1 MDLTSL
7 HPVSTAWADTE
18 GGHPKFPSS
27 ILEADASSGRDFA
40 LASQSSD
47 DIDIISLP
55 SLDCGIDQFPPRSVA
70 QPSRAKDTSS
80 CIVGS
85 NESIIIGG
93 AGWKEEH
100 MIMMKLEALQKQMG
114 ELSTL
119 NLKIDKVLEVIHSFT
134 QKAPFAAKSF
144 EDDQRTINL
153 EEMVRRSNRQLC
165 CELGKQLK
173 RCNSDSILED
183 KQGQTRR
190 VLEVGQEAVQLQGI
204 LLKRADA
211 IKATPRQRSQQKD
224 AKARSREPPLRFI
237 PVSHSPS
244 LSKGASRS
252 SRDSQCLSFAEAN
265 ASEDGDAEAGASGC
279 ARGSH
284 SLVNVPKAKSQPFLT
299 QAASEIPPHRQP
311 LPMAKVKSEPLV
323 LGPAEGGRHRQ
334 LSSQSSSACASIHQT
349 TFVSGSAPR
358 DSLPGQVIS
367 MIPDTKEEALAS
379 VRPPQDSSAEGT
391 GVVPLETNRR
401 QRNQRL
407 IRSVSSGVRSSKKD
421 KEDKGSRR
429 QDRIRADLE
438 VLPERQENPASQDS
452 KMPFHSIALSEDD
465 SEGLSWEALEK
476 RLPAI
481 VRPAHRLP
489 RLAFATFRSF
499 FLKLF
504 STLDGALLRCTALR
518 SKRQAPSRSAA
529 FAVEAAVILT
539 LLTSAVWLIFS
550 GFGLAD
556 GQVTWTERILAVG
569 VLLALL
575 MTLWSSRR
583 HRRNRKHLRKFGDAA
598 DFSRKW
604 DSQTAGGAFMALLWW
619 SLAVGLK
626 LLHESASDAPLN
638 TAAFAFVSLGLLVVI
653 HSIVNSCLG
662 LILFIDSYCHSVEQQ
677 DIQMAMEDWNV
688 IQATTRDFG
697 ETLQGAVI
705 ILLGTFLVCCV
716 ALVADAHKD
725 SQVQVMR
732 SLPCGILL
740 PSIIRIV
747 FVASLVTEK
756 CLKVHSFVNS
766 LQGLDRARQHLVEY
780 IRRSGAAFYIYEVC
794 FTGTVGWRCLYSA
807 GMLAFLSDRICA
819 ALSLMQA
826 ETFFVFHL

>member
-1 MDLTSL
+1 
-7 HPVSTAWADTE
+7 
-18 GGHPKFPSS
+18 
-27 ILEADASSGRDFA
+27 
-40 LASQSSD
+40 
-47 DIDIISLP
+47 
-55 SLDCGIDQFPPRSVA
+55 
-70 QPSRAKDTSS
+70 
-80 CIVGS
+80 
-85 NESIIIGG
+85 
-93 AGWKEEH
+93 
-100 MIMMKLEALQKQMG
+100 MIMMKLEAMQEQMSK
-114 ELSTL
+114 LSTL
-119 NLKIDKVLEVIHSFT
+119 SFKMDKVLEVIHSFFS
-134 QKAPFAAKSF
+134 QKAPLAAESF
-144 EDDQRTINL
+144 EVDQRATNL
-153 EEMVRRSNRQLC
+153 EEMARRSNRQLC

-183 KQGQTRR
+183 KQSQTRR

-204 LLKRADA
+204 RLKKVDA

-224 AKARSREPPLRFI
+224 AGARSREPPLRLT
-237 PVSHSPS
+237 PRSHSPS

-252 SRDSQCLSFAEAN
+252 SRQSQCLLFAEADV
-265 ASEDGDAEAGASGC
+265 SEDGDFLADASEC
-279 ARGSH
+279 ARGPH

-299 QAASEIPPHRQP
+299 QAASAVPPHGQP
-311 LPMAKVKSEPLV
+311 LPMTEVRSEPLV
-323 LGPAEGGRHRQ
+323 LGPAGGGRQRR
-334 LSSQSSSACASIHQT
+334 LSSQAASASHHHHHHQT

-358 DSLPGQVIS
+358 ASLPGQVIS
-367 MIPDTKEEALAS
+367 MIPDTKEEARAS
-379 VRPPQDSSAEGT
+379 LGPPKDSSAEGT

-401 QRNQRL
+401 RRNQRL
-407 IRSVSSGVRSSKKD
+407 IRSISSGVRSSQKD

-429 QDRIRADLE
+429 QDRIRSELE
-438 VLPERQENPASQDS
+438 VLPERQENPASQGS
-452 KMPFHSIALSEDD
+452 KIPFHSIALSEDD

-476 RLPAI
+476 RLPAT
-481 VRPAHRLP
+481 VRPAHQLLG
-489 RLAFATFRSF
+489 LAFATLGSF
-499 FLKLF
+499 FQKLF
-504 STLDGALLRCTALR
+504 SALDGALLCCTALR
-518 SKRQAPSRSAA
+518 STRQAPSRSAA
-529 FAVEAAVILT
+529 FAVEAAVMLT

-556 GQVTWTERILAVG
+556 GPVMWTERILAVG

-604 DSQTAGGAFMALLWW
+604 DSQTAGGAFLALLWW

-638 TAAFAFVSLGLLVVI
+638 TAAFAFLSLGLLVVI

-662 LILFIDSYCHSVEQQ
+662 LVLFIDSYCHSVENR

-705 ILLGTFLVCCV
+705 ILLGTLLVCCV

-732 SLPCGILL
+732 SLLCGILL

-756 CLKVHSFVNS
+756 CFKVHSFVNS

-780 IRRSGAAFYIYEVC
+780 IRRSGAAFYVYEVC

-807 GMLAFLSDRICA
+807 GVLAFLSDRICA
-819 ALSLMQA
+819 AISLMQA
-826 ETFFVFHL
+826 ETFFTFHL